1 MLPVRSATPDRCA
14 DCVKHGWTYDAGEQM
29 LQPKKEA
36 EPPHEFTGVE
46 QLKSLTEYVTF
57 LEKTRLTG

>member
-1 MLPVRSATPDRCA
+1 MPRVVRCA
-14 DCVKHGWTYDAGEQM
+14 DSVKHGWTYDAGEEM
-29 LQPKKEA
+29 LQPKKEV
-36 EPPHEFTGVE
+36 EPPHEFTGME

>member
-1 MLPVRSATPDRCA
+1 
-14 DCVKHGWTYDAGEQM
+14 M

>member
-1 MLPVRSATPDRCA
+1 
-14 DCVKHGWTYDAGEQM
+14 M
-29 LQPKKEA
+29 LQPKKEV
-36 EPPHEFTGVE
+36 EPPHEFTGME